1 MQADAATKD
10 KPGLIPSQKVSKRVL
25 KRKKQN
31 ETQQEKQAA
40 VVKFWRDEEAP
51 QTLGCLRQSD
61 PYLIATSGQSGPLFI
76 SPHSSDCKL
85 WLL

>member
-40 VVKFWRDEEAP
+40 VVKF
-51 QTLGCLRQSD
+51 
-61 PYLIATSGQSGPLFI
+61 
-76 SPHSSDCKL
+76 
-85 WLL
+85 